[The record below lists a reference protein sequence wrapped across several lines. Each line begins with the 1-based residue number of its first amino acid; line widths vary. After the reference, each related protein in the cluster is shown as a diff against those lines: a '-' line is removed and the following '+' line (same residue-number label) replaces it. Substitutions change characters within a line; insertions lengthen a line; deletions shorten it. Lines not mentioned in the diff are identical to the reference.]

1 MEARLYK
8 NWSEDEKDV
17 FRKWL
22 ISHLKYG
29 PVTVYFTKKDGTE
42 RKMKCTLKEDIIPQK
57 VTSESIVQVKV
68 NRTFSDDALPVYDIE
83 ANGWRS
89 FRWDSVTSIEWSLG
103 EDE

>member
-1 MEARLYK
+1 MLSFTETKPGLFPDQ
-8 NWSEDEKDV
+8 EEKDQFKDILRNYV
-17 FRKWL
+17 VD
-22 ISHLKYG
+22 
-29 PVTVYFTKKDGTE
+29 VTFTKKDGTE

-83 ANGWRS
+83 SNGWRS